1 MAQSRTNSAEI
12 VPAWART
19 LAGVLDRLH
28 ERFGALRALCDRQG
42 TLVESDDAEGLVAIM
57 NERQPVIDEIQRID
71 RELEP
76 LRTQWVAGA
85 PGLPGAFRERIARR
99 IEEIGELSAAVAQRD
114 ETDRAAMARRRDEVA
129 ERLVEIGRGRG
140 ALAAYGRAATGPSF
154 QDTEA

>member
-1 MAQSRTNSAEI
+1 MTQSRISSVVV

-28 ERFGALRALCDRQG
+28 ERFSVMRALCDRQRA
-42 TLVESDDAEGLVAIM
+42 LVGSDDPEGLVALM
-57 NERQPVIDEIQRID
+57 SERQPVIDEIQRID

-76 LRTQWVAGA
+76 LRPQWVAGA
-85 PGLPGAFRERIARR
+85 PALPVDFRERLARR
-99 IEEIGELSAAVAQRD
+99 IEEIGELSAAVAQCD
-114 ETDRAAMARRRDEVA
+114 EADRAAMAQRRDEVA

-140 ALAAYGRAATGPSF
+140 ALAAYGRTQTGPSF